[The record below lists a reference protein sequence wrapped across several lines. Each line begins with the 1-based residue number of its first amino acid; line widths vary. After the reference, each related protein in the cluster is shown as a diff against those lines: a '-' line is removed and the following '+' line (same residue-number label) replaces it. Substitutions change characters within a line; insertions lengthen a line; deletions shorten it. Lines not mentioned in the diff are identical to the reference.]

1 MYMEVIEGTL
11 EIDLEEVEKGMEYP
25 QEDWNYQMV
34 NSDDWSAVILHTIVL
49 LKKCALVLQGISI
62 PGQITH

>member
-34 NSDDWSAVILHTIVL
+34 NSDD
-49 LKKCALVLQGISI
+49 
-62 PGQITH
+62 